1 MIEILQVAPHVAAF
15 HFTGQ
20 LTGEDYDTCIGAV
33 ETKLSLNPRIG
44 IFTDLTGLTGM
55 SAEAMAKD
63 VRYGLGKL
71 GELKRFARSAMVTER
86 EWLARVSSF
95 TGMLVPG
102 IELQTF
108 EPAERDAAMA
118 WVSRPIAPH

>member
-20 LTGEDYDTCIGAV
+20 LTGDDYDTCIGEI
-33 ETKLSLNPRIG
+33 ETRLSLNPRIG
-44 IFTDLTGLTGM
+44 VFVDLGGLTGM

-71 GELKRFARSAMVTER
+71 GELKRFARSAVVTER
-86 EWLARVSSF
+86 DWLARVSSF
-95 TGMLVPG
+95 SAMLVPG
-102 IELQTF
+102 MELKTF
-108 EPAERDAAMA
+108 EPGERDAAMA
-118 WVSRPIAPH
+118 WVSRPIDPH

>member
-20 LTGEDYDTCIGAV
+20 LTGEDYDTCIGEV

-44 IFTDLTGLTGM
+44 IFADLTGLTGM

-71 GELKRFARSAMVTER
+71 GELKRFARSAVVTER

-95 TGMLVPG
+95 TGKLVPG
-102 IELQTF
+102 IDLETF
-108 EPAERDAAMA
+108 EPGQRGAAMA
-118 WVSRPIAPH
+118 WVSRPIDPH